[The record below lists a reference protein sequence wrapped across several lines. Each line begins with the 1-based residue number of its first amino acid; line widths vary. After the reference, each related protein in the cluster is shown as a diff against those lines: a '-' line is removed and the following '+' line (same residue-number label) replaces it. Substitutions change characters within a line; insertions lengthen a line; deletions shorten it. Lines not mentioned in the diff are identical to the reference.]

1 MLERTMLK
9 KTLLAALSALTLL
22 PASALTQ
29 DAPTRTLF
37 TNVVVWD
44 GTSDSRTS
52 ADVLVEGNMIVG
64 VGSGL
69 SSSGATVV
77 DGGGRT
83 LMPGLIDMHTHIM
96 FPRGLPDHENVWD
109 AAASGAM
116 AHENMSVYVNAGFT
130 TLRDMCGSPS
140 LSRAIAGGALSGPRM
155 YSSGACISSYA
166 AHADWAPQTAVLG
179 QVSNHTRAGNS
190 LVANS
195 PAEYREAARFNFRQG
210 AQFLK
215 IFVGGG
221 VASAYDPLES
231 ITIRPEELRAAVEV
245 AEDFGS
251 FVCIHVYHAEHIQ
264 MALDQGVRCIEH
276 GFLMDEA
283 TMDRMVAEDIVLSA
297 QAFMSYTAFQDPA
310 GIPGFGPEQIAKGLQ
325 VNAGADQMF
334 EWAAEKG
341 VDMFAGSDMFTY
353 DLLPSAILN
362 VTQLERW
369 FTPVQA
375 LRASTSAAGRW
386 LGLTGPKNPYKAGP
400 IGVIEEG
407 AYADLILVDGDPT
420 QSTEVLVDPDN
431 VDMVMIDGRVHK
443 DEIN

>member
-1 MLERTMLK
+1 MRI
-9 KTLLAALSALTLL
+9 LSALTLL
-22 PASALTQ
+22 AAIGPTADIAAQ
-29 DAPTRTLF
+29 DAPARTLF
-37 TNVVVWD
+37 TNVMVWD

-116 AHENMSVYVNAGFT
+116 AHENMAIYVNAGFT
-130 TLRDMCGSPS
+130 TLRDMCSSPS
-140 LSRAIAGGALSGPRM
+140 LSRAVASGALTGPRM
-155 YSSGACISSYA
+155 YSSGACISSYS
-166 AHADWAPQTAVLG
+166 AHADWAPQTAVMG

-190 LVANS
+190 LIANS
-195 PAEYREAARFNFRQG
+195 PDEYREAARFNFRQG

-231 ITIRPEELRAAVEV
+231 VTIRPEELRAAVEV

-251 FVCIHVYHAEHIQ
+251 FVCIHVYQAEHIQ

-283 TMDRMVAEDIVLSA
+283 TMDRMVAEGIVLSA

-310 GIPGFGPEQIAKGLQ
+310 GIPGFGPEQIAKGIQ

-369 FTPVQA
+369 FTPTQA
-375 LRASTSAAGRW
+375 LRASTSNAGRW
-386 LGLTGPKNPYKAGP
+386 LMEMGPKNPYKAGP

-420 QSTEVLVDPDN
+420 QSTEVLVDADN

-443 DEIN
+443 DEMN

>member
-1 MLERTMLK
+1 
-9 KTLLAALSALTLL
+9 
-22 PASALTQ
+22 
-29 DAPTRTLF
+29 
-37 TNVVVWD
+37 
-44 GTSDSRTS
+44 
-52 ADVLVEGNMIVG
+52 
-64 VGSGL
+64 
-69 SSSGATVV
+69 
-77 DGGGRT
+77 
-83 LMPGLIDMHTHIM
+83 
-96 FPRGLPDHENVWD
+96 
-109 AAASGAM
+109 
-116 AHENMSVYVNAGFT
+116 
-130 TLRDMCGSPS
+130 
-140 LSRAIAGGALSGPRM
+140 M
-155 YSSGACISSYA
+155 YSSGACISSYS

-283 TMDRMVAEDIVLSA
+283 TMDRMVAEGIALSA

-310 GIPGFGPEQIAKGLQ
+310 GIPGFGPDQIAKGLA
-325 VNAGADQMF
+325 VNRGADQMF
-334 EWAAEKG
+334 RWAAEKG
-341 VDMFAGSDMFTY
+341 VDMFSGSDMFTY
-353 DLLPSAILN
+353 DLLPAAIQN

-369 FTPVQA
+369 FSPVQA
-375 LRASTSAAGRW
+375 LRAATSTAGKW
-386 LGLTGPKNPYKAGP
+386 LGLTGPKNPYKLGP
-400 IGVIEEG
+400 LGVIQEG
-407 AYADLILVDGDPT
+407 AYADLILVQGDPT
-420 QSTEVLVDPDN
+420 QGTQVLADPDN
-431 VDMVMIDGRVHK
+431 VDLVMIDGRVRK
-443 DEIN
+443 NEMN

>member
-1 MLERTMLK
+1 MSVRKSLA
-9 KTLLAALSALTLL
+9 TLLIAAFVL
-22 PASALTQ
+22 PIGTAAQ
-29 DAPTRTLF
+29 DEEEPVRTLF
-37 TNVVVWD
+37 TNVMVWD
-44 GTSDSRTS
+44 GLAEGLTS
-52 ADVLVEGNMIVG
+52 ADVLVEDNMIVG

-96 FPRGLPDHENVWD
+96 FSRGIPEHENTWD

-116 AHENMSVYVNAGFT
+116 AHENMAGYVQRGFT

-140 LSRAIAGGALSGPRM
+140 LSRAIASGALSGPRF
-155 YSSGACISSYA
+155 YSSGACISSTS
-166 AHADWAPQTAVLG
+166 AHADWAPQTAQMG

-190 LVANS
+190 LIANS
-195 PAEYREAARFNFRQG
+195 PAEYRAAARYNFRQG

-221 VASAYDPLES
+221 VASAYDPLEA

-251 FVCIHVYHAEHIQ
+251 FVCIHVYHSEHIQ
-264 MALDQGVRCIEH
+264 MAIDQGVRCVEH

-283 TMDRMVAEDIVLSA
+283 TMDRMVAEGIVLSA
-297 QAFMSYTAFQDPA
+297 QAYMSYTAFQDPA

-325 VNAGADQMF
+325 VNQGADQMF

-341 VDMFAGSDMFTY
+341 VEMFAGSDMFTY
-353 DLLPSAILN
+353 DQLPVAIQN

-369 FTPVQA
+369 FSPVEA
-375 LRASTSAAGRW
+375 LRASTSTAGKW
-386 LGLTGPKNPYKAGP
+386 LGMTGPKNPYKAGP
-400 IGVIEEG
+400 IGVIQEG
-407 AYADLILVDGDPT
+407 AYADLILVQGDPT
-420 QSTEVLVDPDN
+420 QSTEVLADPGN
-431 VDMVMIDGRVHK
+431 IDMVMIDGQVRK
-443 DEIN
+443 DEMN

>member
-1 MLERTMLK
+1 MRIRTVAL
-9 KTLLAALSALTLL
+9 TIFAVAAALPPGADG
-22 PASALTQ
+22 Q
-29 DAPTRTLF
+29 EAPTRTLF
-37 TNVVVWD
+37 TNVMVWD
-44 GTSDSRTS
+44 GTAESRVS
-52 ADVLVEGNMIVG
+52 ADVLVEDNMIAG

-69 SSSGATVV
+69 SRSGATVV

-116 AHENMSVYVNAGFT
+116 AHENMAIYVSNGFT

-140 LSRAIAGGALSGPRM
+140 LSRAIASGALTGPRM

-221 VASAYDPLES
+221 VASAYDPLEA

-251 FVCIHVYHAEHIQ
+251 YVCIHVYHAEHIQ

-283 TMDRMVAEDIVLSA
+283 TMDRMVAEDIALSA

-325 VNAGADQMF
+325 GRRDVRGQRHVHLRHPARRDPERDAARAVVLTRRSAPGLYLDGWEVAGDDRSEEPLQ
-334 EWAAEKG
+334 G
-341 VDMFAGSDMFTY
+341 RSDRGHPGGRVCRP
-353 DLLPSAILN
+353 DP
-362 VTQLERW
+362 R
-369 FTPVQA
+369 
-375 LRASTSAAGRW
+375 AGRSDAEH
-386 LGLTGPKNPYKAGP
+386 G
-400 IGVIEEG
+400 G
-407 AYADLILVDGDPT
+407 A
-420 QSTEVLVDPDN
+420 
-431 VDMVMIDGRVHK
+431 R
-443 DEIN
+443 